1 MSSGNP
7 GGTFN
12 ANPSVGDGRNGGDD
26 LGAGDQPAH
35 VPSATLPK
43 AGEVQSVRSPRW
55 CNVHV
60 QGSLGAKGGASKMQ
74 EAKGSRFTTL
84 STESPNGVEIEDELQ
99 LVEEENGVHVSSP
112 VGQLAAM
119 GNAIDTPVNVGKV
132 DEQQHK
138 RQIAQGKRVGTV
150 SGVGKSLAGK
160 VVPTVDSELG
170 EIQIG
175 GVVSVASQ
183 ETVVRA
189 SSSLNGEKHVAVRIG
204 SEDEPRTNRS
214 VRGRVLPASIRGSVT
229 KTSSKNQLGVKWGSK
244 VNLKSSKSDDRGA
257 LKLGLSSRLSSLVSD
272 LNKAADEEEMRLA
285 HSRVIGATDDVRIE
299 WKTNS
304 VFEQPAPRPLRVMDM
319 VSVNGVWDWDLL
331 GAMLP
336 REKLDLIASIPPP
349 QSGAGVDIPGWRWDD
364 KRLFSTRSAYEFLVH
379 DSDSGDSIIWK
390 RIWKLEI
397 PHRIRVFLWLTFHE
411 RLLTHAERR
420 GEGGVDTS
428 GVSGGSGGF
437 FSLPF
442 HDWLCTNMLNASFIP
457 SDGEWVVRF
466 AVLCWLLWKRRCR
479 LLLDSDVGVMDDIL
493 TRGNRLV
500 EECCRIDSVATE
512 SRLGQGMESM
522 LFAMAPVDIVCLVE
536 KEQRDSSPMTA
547 LPLYIEQEVIFDPG
561 GSI

>member
-1 MSSGNP
+1 MQVVN
-7 GGTFN
+7 
-12 ANPSVGDGRNGGDD
+12 R
-26 LGAGDQPAH
+26 
-35 VPSATLPK
+35 
-43 AGEVQSVRSPRW
+43 RW

-175 GVVSVASQ
+175 GV
-183 ETVVRA
+183 
-189 SSSLNGEKHVAVRIG
+189 
-204 SEDEPRTNRS
+204 
-214 VRGRVLPASIRGSVT
+214 
-229 KTSSKNQLGVKWGSK
+229 
-244 VNLKSSKSDDRGA
+244 
-257 LKLGLSSRLSSLVSD
+257 
-272 LNKAADEEEMRLA
+272 
-285 HSRVIGATDDVRIE
+285 
-299 WKTNS
+299 
-304 VFEQPAPRPLRVMDM
+304 
-319 VSVNGVWDWDLL
+319 
-331 GAMLP
+331 
-336 REKLDLIASIPPP
+336 
-349 QSGAGVDIPGWRWDD
+349 
-364 KRLFSTRSAYEFLVH
+364 
-379 DSDSGDSIIWK
+379 
-390 RIWKLEI
+390 
-397 PHRIRVFLWLTFHE
+397 
-411 RLLTHAERR
+411 
-420 GEGGVDTS
+420 
-428 GVSGGSGGF
+428 
-437 FSLPF
+437 
-442 HDWLCTNMLNASFIP
+442 
-457 SDGEWVVRF
+457 
-466 AVLCWLLWKRRCR
+466 
-479 LLLDSDVGVMDDIL
+479 
-493 TRGNRLV
+493 
-500 EECCRIDSVATE
+500 
-512 SRLGQGMESM
+512 GMESM